1 MSERTYHQSLLHTAN
16 FPNAEGFFLE
26 INLRKKKRVISFLY
40 NPNNQTISSHMES
53 LGKAVDSLSSRYEN
67 VLITGDFNA
76 QASNISVEDLCDI
89 NSLKPLIK
97 EPTYYKNSIN
107 PKCIDLMLTNSQRI
121 FQNS

>member
-26 INLRKKKRVISFLY
+26 INLRKKKRVISFSY
-40 NPNNQTISSHMES
+40 NPNNQTISSHRES
-53 LGKAVDSLSSRYEN
+53 LGKAVDSLSSRSEN
-67 VLITGDFNA
+67 FLITGDFHA
-76 QASNISVEDLCDI
+76 QTNKTSVEDLCNI

-107 PKCIDLMLTNSQRI
+107 PKCIDLVLTNR
-121 FQNS
+121 